1 MVFVA
6 RGFDAATMTEIASRA
21 RAPIGSL
28 YQFFPTKESL
38 AAALHGDLLEVLGEM
53 LDELQERAAER
64 EMTVAEL
71 AQRMFRRLAEFLD
84 LYPEFIVLLERR
96 PLDKESRR
104 ATRERIQRH
113 VVALFSQASPPLRR
127 RRAEVLAVLVIE
139 LMKVQ
144 LTLSNDS
151 DEEMRGAALAELR
164 RMLRVYLESAPF
176 F

>member
-71 AQRMFRRLAEFLD
+71 ALRMFRRLAEFLD

-144 LTLSNDS
+144 LTLSNDF